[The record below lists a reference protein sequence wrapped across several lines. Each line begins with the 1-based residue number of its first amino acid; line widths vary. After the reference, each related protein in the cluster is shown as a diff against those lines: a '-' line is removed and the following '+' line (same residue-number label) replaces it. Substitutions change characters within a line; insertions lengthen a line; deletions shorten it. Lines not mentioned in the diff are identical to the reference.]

1 MCAAATRYLRKACD
15 ELREATRLNPNNAM
29 AISELAKI
37 IFRFGGDTPEMVNKR
52 RALGI
57 AKMKHAIQIAIPAT
71 QIAIPIYNFAHV
83 RKRAARRACA
93 ANFVAADGALRR

>member
-1 MCAAATRYLRKACD
+1 MRKACD

-37 IFRFGGDTPEMVNKR
+37 IFRFGGDTPQMVNKR

-57 AKMKHAIQIAIPAT
+57 AKMKHAIQIES
-71 QIAIPIYNFAHV
+71 QQSFGFLK
-83 RKRAARRACA
+83 KRWKKNRGEKYKKYQSTHIFNHKIR
-93 ANFVAADGALRR
+93 NLLQSQYQPNT